1 MAKSRDLRV
10 RGFLFTVDIVR
21 LCREHLAGD
30 PIIRRLAY
38 QLVDSAGSIG
48 ANLEESGAGHTKP
61 DFIAK
66 QAISLKE
73 ARESRFWLRVLA
85 AAYPPVAPT
94 LASHLQES
102 TELVAMITASILTA
116 KSNPHRGAPQPDD
129 GGGDAGEMR
138 NGKWGM
144 GNGKWQMAKS
154 AGPPALPYAIYHLP
168 SAPTARGRGA
178 VTRSARGFQI
188 ACAP

>member
-1 MAKSRDLRV
+1 VSCSPDDMAKSRDLRV

-21 LCREHLAGD
+21 LCREHLASD

-38 QLVDSAGSIG
+38 QLVESAGSIG
-48 ANLEESGAGHTKP
+48 ANLEESGAGQTKP

-85 AAYPPVAPT
+85 AAYPPAAPT

-116 KSNPHRGAPQPDD
+116 KSNPHRGEPPTPPETHGD
-129 GGGDAGEMR
+129 GGDMD
-138 NGKWGM
+138 GKW
-144 GNGKWQMAKS
+144 
-154 AGPPALPYAIYHLP
+154 
-168 SAPTARGRGA
+168 
-178 VTRSARGFQI
+178 
-188 ACAP
+188 